1 MSSGIEAR
9 INGAVVTWLVDW
21 TELLNQGG
29 LEDSPGREEAKERA
43 RLRSEAQEGC
53 RKRKKGKRR

>member
-1 MSSGIEAR
+1 MSSGIAAR
-9 INGAVVTWLVDW
+9 LIRAVVSWLVDW
-21 TELLNQGG
+21 SELLREGG
-29 LEDSPGREEAKERA
+29 IEDSPGREEAMERA